1 MGGVARQVLPLQK
14 KRGGG
19 GTSFNHAKFDM
30 VSFSHVKGGG
40 CKKFPL
46 FKREERKV

>member
-19 GTSFNHAKFDM
+19 GGTSFNHAKFDM
-30 VSFSHVKGGG
+30 VGFSHIKGGG
-40 CKKFPL
+40 
-46 FKREERKV
+46 